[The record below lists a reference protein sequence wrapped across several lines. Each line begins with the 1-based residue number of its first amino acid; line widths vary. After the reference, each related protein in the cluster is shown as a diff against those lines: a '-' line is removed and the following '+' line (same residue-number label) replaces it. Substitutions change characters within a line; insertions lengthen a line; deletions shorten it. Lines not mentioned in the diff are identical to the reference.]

1 MKISKRQLRRIIK
14 EAIAHHHIETW
25 QEQDAQDV
33 HDLAVPIFG
42 DDVLVDTIDDEIV
55 IDNTGGDWRV
65 QELENQW
72 RPIWPKGE
80 WDYDGILYTGIKT

>member
-1 MKISKRQLRRIIK
+1 MKIAKGQLRKIIK
-14 EAIAHHHIETW
+14 EAIAHHHVESW

-33 HDLAVPIFG
+33 HDHAVVIFG
-42 DDVLVDTIDDEIV
+42 PDILVDTIDDEIV

-65 QELENQW
+65 QELQDQW
-72 RPIWPKGE
+72 RKFWPEGE